1 SWPSCCCSVLTAADG
16 GTAGVVGWAGLADGA
31 DGCAGLADGW
41 AGLAGWDAVA
51 RGAGA
56 GWLPPVRP
64 EMASTIR
71 AAAATAP
78 MTTAAMRYQE
88 GPSRCGRRAAG
99 WLVAGWSWV

>member
-1 SWPSCCCSVLTAADG
+1 LAAGADG
-16 GTAGVVGWAGLADGA
+16 CAGLADGW
-31 DGCAGLADGW
+31 AGLADGW

-51 RGAGA
+51 RGA

-88 GPSRCGRRAAG
+88 GPSPRRRGARRAAG